1 MNNNDRINAYKHA
14 FNFRPEKLSSEE
26 VAKNNAEIESLQKP
40 KTDAALAALLA
51 NSYPE
56 PEEDEKPEFKPFSFD
71 NAPVFKSI
79 DNSNDSDSRQNQQKQ
94 PQNDNDVQD
103 KAAQDKPEKGE
114 PLEEDDFWHQRD
126 AMLNKAGQGNGLN
139 LPSIAPPP
147 APKPEVPADN
157 ALNAEEP
164 KQAAPN
170 MQNSAASAYKPV
182 PYVPSE
188 PVAPEKT
195 FEEQLKQ
202 GAPVSD
208 NSASSDASDFRS
220 SPEFQAFLRETG
232 RSADAATPQK
242 PAASAEPSLPN
253 IPKPPVSGQ
262 QTLDASSPDYKP
274 VPYVAPEQAVPQQM
288 QGSQPV
294 QNQMPQ
300 YQQPQQPVQ
309 FAQAQQQAQFQQ
321 QFAQPQQAQP
331 QYMPQQPQYAQP
343 QYGAQ
348 QPQFNQPVQQE
359 KPKKRGFFEQLFGIK
374 TEQNQPVQP
383 QYGTPQTQYAPQQY
397 GTPQPQY
404 AQPQQFQTHNIAG
417 QQQPP
422 VQPQQFQSQNYAC
435 QPSYQQPQYQPQA
448 NSAAP
453 NAQNTYSAGIRAQAY
468 ATEKSRDLQ
477 QPVPQVVKRTAIDTS
492 SANPSPVREFD
503 PPPEENQFDFAAFAA
518 KTGRPAFQP
527 KKFEAQSL
535 ESMYKKPAAIQ
546 PKSTDGKYRPAAV
559 QKVTKPSGTDSNIL
573 YKIPSKDSACRRV
586 AKFLLL
592 IGVDEAAKVI
602 ALLPSDLID
611 KIIPEI
617 ASVRHVDPD
626 EAEQIIAEFSD
637 LYEQA
642 KECGVVSTARTI
654 LEKAFG
660 DARAQEMMQKAV
672 PFDGGKPF
680 EYLKDLDGEQ
690 MATILK
696 DESAPVRALVL
707 SQVKP
712 AVAAAVINQMDEE
725 ERKETIRR
733 LAKLTAFP
741 PDILG
746 RIDHTMREKA
756 QNLKTPKNN
765 HIDGR
770 GALANILRKMD
781 AGAEK
786 NILSNLSIV
795 DTELEADLRK
805 RLFTL
810 DDVIASD
817 DRYLQKKLHSMS
829 DVDIAVLICGK
840 SPEFRKKILS
850 NISKSRGAIVLD
862 EEEAR
867 KPIRKRDSDEMTNNF
882 VASLRAAWEA
892 GDLAVGE
899 RDDEEWVE

>member
-14 FNFRPEKLSSEE
+14 FNFKEKLSSEE
-26 VAKNNAEIESLQKP
+26 VAKNNAAIESMQKP

-51 NSYPE
+51 SSHSE
-56 PEEDEKPEFKPFSFD
+56 PEEEEKPEFKPFSFD

-79 DNSNDSDSRQNQQKQ
+79 DDGADTDKNQNQQKQ
-94 PQNDNDVQD
+94 EQQNNDNQKKDEP
-103 KAAQDKPEKGE
+103 PE
-114 PLEEDDFWHQRD
+114 EEDFWHQRD
-126 AMLNKAGQGNGLN
+126 AMLKQQNQSGALN
-139 LPSIAPPP
+139 LPSITPPP
-147 APKPEVPADN
+147 KPQVSEA
-157 ALNAEEP
+157 EP
-164 KQAAPN
+164 KNEAQTAKTETVPTSSA
-170 MQNSAASAYKPV
+170 SAASAYKPV

-188 PVAPEKT
+188 PVAPSMS
-195 FEEQLKQ
+195 FEEQIEQ
-202 GAPVSD
+202 RS
-208 NSASSDASDFRS
+208 SAKDSSDFRS

-232 RSADAATPQK
+232 RGESVQSKQTP
-242 PAASAEPSLPN
+242 ASEVNLPN
-253 IPKPPVSGQ
+253 IPKPPVNAQPS
-262 QTLDASSPDYKP
+262 TDVNSPDYKP
-274 VPYVAPEQAVPQQM
+274 VPYVAPEQAVPQQPA
-288 QGSQPV
+288 PV
-294 QNQMPQ
+294 
-300 YQQPQQPVQ
+300 QQPVQ
-309 FAQAQQQAQFQQ
+309 S
-321 QFAQPQQAQP
+321 QPQQTQ
-331 QYMPQQPQYAQP
+331 QMPSQYAQP
-343 QYGAQ
+343 QNVAPQPQYTQPQ
-348 QPQFNQPVQQE
+348 QPLYTQTQYAPQQFGQPVQQE

-374 TEQNQPVQP
+374 TEQNPPVQP
-383 QYGTPQTQYAPQQY
+383 QYGAPQTQYA
-397 GTPQPQY
+397 QPQY
-404 AQPQQFQTHNIAG
+404 TQPQQPQYTQPQQFQPQNIAA
-417 QQQPP
+417 QQQP
-422 VQPQQFQSQNYAC
+422 
-435 QPSYQQPQYQPQA
+435 PQYQPQA

-453 NAQNTYSAGIRAQAY
+453 NTQNPYSAGMRAQAY
-468 ATEKSRDLQ
+468 TAEKSRDLQ

-503 PPPEENQFDFAAFAA
+503 PPPETNQFDFAAFAA

-527 KKFEAQSL
+527 KKFEAQPL
-535 ESMYKKPAAIQ
+535 ENMYKKSA
-546 PKSTDGKYRPAAV
+546 DV
-559 QKVTKPSGTDSNIL
+559 QKVTKPSAQGSNIL

-617 ASVRHVDPD
+617 ASVRRVDPD

-642 KECGVVSTARTI
+642 KEGGGVSTARTI

-660 DARAQEMMQKAV
+660 DERAQEMMQKAV
-672 PFDGGKPF
+672 PFEGGKPF

-733 LAKLTAFP
+733 LAKLTTFP

-765 HIDGR
+765 RIDGR

-781 AGAEK
+781 ASAEK
-786 NILSNLSIV
+786 NILSNLSLV
-795 DTELEADLRK
+795 DTELESDLRK

-810 DDVIASD
+810 DDVIDAD

-829 DVDIAVLICGK
+829 DMDIAVLICGK

-867 KPIRKRDSDEMTNNF
+867 KPIRKRDSEEMTNKF
-882 VASLRAAWEA
+882 VAALRAAWEA
-892 GDLAVGE
+892 GDLSIGE
-899 RDDEEWVE
+899 RSEDEWVN

>member
-14 FNFRPEKLSSEE
+14 FNFKEKLSSEE
-26 VAKNNAEIESLQKP
+26 VAKNNAAIASMQKP

-51 NSYPE
+51 SSHSE
-56 PEEDEKPEFKPFSFD
+56 QEKEEEKPEFKPFSFD

-79 DNSNDSDSRQNQQKQ
+79 DDGADSDKNENQQKQ
-94 PQNDNDVQD
+94 EQQNNDNQKKDEP
-103 KAAQDKPEKGE
+103 PE
-114 PLEEDDFWHQRD
+114 EEDFWHQRD
-126 AMLNKAGQGNGLN
+126 AMLKQQNQNGALN

-147 APKPEVPADN
+147 KPQVSETAAELENEAQTAKSETAPTSSA
-157 ALNAEEP
+157 
-164 KQAAPN
+164 
-170 MQNSAASAYKPV
+170 SAASAYKPV

-188 PVAPEKT
+188 PVAPSMS
-195 FEEQLKQ
+195 FEEQIEQ
-202 GAPVSD
+202 RS
-208 NSASSDASDFRS
+208 SAKDSSDFRS

-232 RSADAATPQK
+232 RGESAQPKQA
-242 PAASAEPSLPN
+242 PASEVNQPDT
-253 IPKPPVSGQ
+253 PKPPVNAQPS
-262 QTLDASSPDYKP
+262 TDVNSPDYKP
-274 VPYVAPEQAVPQQM
+274 VPYVAPEQTAPQQSAPVQQPM
-288 QGSQPV
+288 QQQVQSQP
-294 QNQMPQ
+294 
-300 YQQPQQPVQ
+300 
-309 FAQAQQQAQFQQ
+309 Q
-321 QFAQPQQAQP
+321 QFAQPQNVAP
-331 QYMPQQPQYAQP
+331 QPQYAQP
-343 QYGAQ
+343 Q
-348 QPQFNQPVQQE
+348 QPQYTQPQQYAPQQFSQPVQQE
-359 KPKKRGFFEQLFGIK
+359 KPKKRGILEQLFGIK
-374 TEQNQPVQP
+374 TEHNPPAQQYAAPQYVQQP
-383 QYGTPQTQYAPQQY
+383 QYTQPQQM
-397 GTPQPQY
+397 PPQY
-404 AQPQQFQTHNIAG
+404 AQPQQYNA
-417 QQQPP
+417 
-422 VQPQQFQSQNYAC
+422 
-435 QPSYQQPQYQPQA
+435 PQYQ
-448 NSAAP
+448 NNAAP
-453 NAQNTYSAGIRAQAY
+453 VAQNPYSSGMRAQAY
-468 ATEKSRDLQ
+468 AAEKSRDLQ

-503 PPPEENQFDFAAFAA
+503 PPPETNQFDFAAFAA

-527 KKFEAQSL
+527 KKFEAQPL
-535 ESMYKKPAAIQ
+535 ENMYKK
-546 PKSTDGKYRPAAV
+546 PAAV
-559 QKVTKPSGTDSNIL
+559 QKVTKPSAPGSNIL

-617 ASVRHVDPD
+617 ASVRRVDPD

-642 KECGVVSTARTI
+642 KEGGGVSTARTI

-660 DARAQEMMQKAV
+660 DERAQEMMQKAV
-672 PFDGGKPF
+672 PFEGGKPF

-690 MATILK
+690 MSTILK

-765 HIDGR
+765 RIDGR

-781 AGAEK
+781 ASAEK
-786 NILSNLSIV
+786 NILSNLSLV
-795 DTELEADLRK
+795 DTELESDLRK

-810 DDVIASD
+810 DDVIDAD

-867 KPIRKRDSDEMTNNF
+867 KPIRKRDSEEMTNKF
-882 VASLRAAWEA
+882 VAALRAAWEA
-892 GDLAVGE
+892 GDLSIGE
-899 RDDEEWVE
+899 RSEDEWVN

>member
-14 FNFRPEKLSSEE
+14 FNFKEKLSSEE
-26 VAKNNAEIESLQKP
+26 VAKNNAAIESMQKP

-51 NSYPE
+51 SSHSE
-56 PEEDEKPEFKPFSFD
+56 QEKEEEKPEFKPFSFD

-79 DNSNDSDSRQNQQKQ
+79 DDGADSDKNENQQKQ
-94 PQNDNDVQD
+94 EQQNNDNQKKDEP
-103 KAAQDKPEKGE
+103 PE
-114 PLEEDDFWHQRD
+114 EEDFWHQRD
-126 AMLNKAGQGNGLN
+126 AMLKQQNQNGALN

-147 APKPEVPADN
+147 KPQVSETASEPENEAQTAKTETAPTSSV
-157 ALNAEEP
+157 
-164 KQAAPN
+164 
-170 MQNSAASAYKPV
+170 SAASAYKPV

-188 PVAPEKT
+188 PVAPSMS
-195 FEEQLKQ
+195 FEEQIEQ
-202 GAPVSD
+202 RS
-208 NSASSDASDFRS
+208 SAKDSSDFRS

-232 RSADAATPQK
+232 RGESAQPKQA
-242 PAASAEPSLPN
+242 PASEVNQPDT
-253 IPKPPVSGQ
+253 PKPPVNAQPS
-262 QTLDASSPDYKP
+262 TDVNSPDYKP
-274 VPYVAPEQAVPQQM
+274 VPYVAPEQTTPQQ
-288 QGSQPV
+288 SAPV
-294 QNQMPQ
+294 Q
-300 YQQPQQPVQ
+300 QPIQQPVQ
-309 FAQAQQQAQFQQ
+309 SQPQ
-321 QFAQPQQAQP
+321 QFAQPQNVAP
-331 QYMPQQPQYAQP
+331 QPQYAQP
-343 QYGAQ
+343 Q
-348 QPQFNQPVQQE
+348 QPQYTQPQQYAPQQFSQPVQQE
-359 KPKKRGFFEQLFGIK
+359 KPKKRGILEQLFGIK
-374 TEQNQPVQP
+374 TEHNPPAQQYAAPQYVQQP
-383 QYGTPQTQYAPQQY
+383 QYTQPQQM
-397 GTPQPQY
+397 PPQY
-404 AQPQQFQTHNIAG
+404 AQPQQYSA
-417 QQQPP
+417 
-422 VQPQQFQSQNYAC
+422 
-435 QPSYQQPQYQPQA
+435 PQYQ
-448 NSAAP
+448 NNAAP
-453 NAQNTYSAGIRAQAY
+453 VAQNPYSSGMRAQAY
-468 ATEKSRDLQ
+468 AAEKSRDLQ

-503 PPPEENQFDFAAFAA
+503 PPPETNQFDFAAFAA

-527 KKFEAQSL
+527 KKFEAQPL
-535 ESMYKKPAAIQ
+535 ENMYKK
-546 PKSTDGKYRPAAV
+546 PAAV
-559 QKVTKPSGTDSNIL
+559 QKVTKPSAPGSNIL

-617 ASVRHVDPD
+617 ASVRRVDPD

-642 KECGVVSTARTI
+642 KEGGGVSTARTI

-660 DARAQEMMQKAV
+660 DERAQEMMQKAV
-672 PFDGGKPF
+672 PFEGGKPF

-765 HIDGR
+765 RIDGR

-781 AGAEK
+781 ASAEK
-786 NILSNLSIV
+786 NILSNLSLV
-795 DTELEADLRK
+795 DTELESDLRK

-810 DDVIASD
+810 DDVIDAD

-867 KPIRKRDSDEMTNNF
+867 KPIRKRDSEEMTNKF
-882 VASLRAAWEA
+882 VATLRAAWEA
-892 GDLAVGE
+892 GDLSIGE
-899 RDDEEWVE
+899 RSEDEWVN

>member
-14 FNFRPEKLSSEE
+14 FNFKPEKLSSEE
-26 VAKNNAEIESLQKP
+26 VAKNNAAIESQQKP
-40 KTDAALAALLA
+40 KTDAALAALLSS
-51 NSYPE
+51 SYQE
-56 PEEDEKPEFKPFSFD
+56 PEKDEEKPEFKPFSFD

-79 DNSNDSDSRQNQQKQ
+79 DQGDGADEHNQHTQ
-94 PQNDNDVQD
+94 PQNNGGAQD
-103 KAAQDKPEKGE
+103 KAAQDKSEKEE
-114 PLEEDDFWHQRD
+114 PAEEDDFWHQRD
-126 AMLNKAGQGNGLN
+126 AMHNKAAQGGGLN
-139 LPSIAPPP
+139 LPSITPPP
-147 APKPEVPADN
+147 APNQDAPAANAAQSESDAASLSSAKPAV
-157 ALNAEEP
+157 
-164 KQAAPN
+164 PN

-202 GAPVSD
+202 GVSASD
-208 NSASSDASDFRS
+208 NPAGSADSDNTDFRS
-220 SPEFQAFLRETG
+220 SPEYQAFLKASGQNAPAEQ
-232 RSADAATPQK
+232 SQK
-242 PAASAEPSLPN
+242 PAASLPG
-253 IPKPPVSGQ
+253 IPKPPANGQ
-262 QTLDASSPDYKP
+262 PVLDASSPEYKP
-274 VPYVAPEQAVPQQM
+274 VPYVAPQQSAVPPQM
-288 QGSQPV
+288 QPNQPV
-294 QNQMPQ
+294 QNQAP
-300 YQQPQQPVQ
+300 
-309 FAQAQQQAQFQQ
+309 QFQQ
-321 QFAQPQQAQP
+321 QFAQPQQPQQYAQQTQQFAQP
-331 QYMPQQPQYAQP
+331 QQYEQPQQYAQP
-343 QYGAQ
+343 QYAA

-374 TEQNQPVQP
+374 TDNAQSQPVQP
-383 QYGTPQTQYAPQQY
+383 QFGAPQYAPQNYQNQQFA
-397 GTPQPQY
+397 PQQPQY
-404 AQPQQFQTHNIAG
+404 AQPQQFQPQNIAA
-417 QQQPP
+417 QPH
-422 VQPQQFQSQNYAC
+422 QPQ
-435 QPSYQQPQYQPQA
+435 YQQPQQVKAQPQA
-448 NSAAP
+448 AAP
-453 NAQNTYSAGIRAQAY
+453 NLQNQYSAGIRAQAY
-468 ATEKSRDLQ
+468 AAEKSRDLQ
-477 QPVPQVVKRTAIDTS
+477 QPAPQVVKRTAIDTS
-492 SANPSPVREFD
+492 SANPKPVREFD

-527 KKFEAQSL
+527 KRFEAQSL
-535 ESMYKKPAAIQ
+535 ESMYKKTAAVQ
-546 PKSTDGKYRPAAV
+546 PKATDAQYRPAAV
-559 QKVTKPSGTDSNIL
+559 QKVTKPSGESGNIL

-642 KECGVVSTARTI
+642 KEGGGVSTARTI

-712 AVAAAVINQMDEE
+712 VVAAAVINQMEEE

-786 NILSNLSIV
+786 NILSNLSLV
-795 DTELEADLRK
+795 DTELESDLRK

-810 DDVIASD
+810 DDVIAAD

-829 DVDIAVLICGK
+829 DMDIAILICGK

-882 VASLRAAWEA
+882 VASLRAAWES

>member
-14 FNFRPEKLSSEE
+14 FNFKEKLSSEE
-26 VAKNNAEIESLQKP
+26 VAKNNAAIESMQKP

-51 NSYPE
+51 SSHSE
-56 PEEDEKPEFKPFSFD
+56 PEEEEKPEFKPFSFD

-79 DNSNDSDSRQNQQKQ
+79 DDGADTDKNQNQQKQ
-94 PQNDNDVQD
+94 EQQNNDNQKKDEP
-103 KAAQDKPEKGE
+103 PE
-114 PLEEDDFWHQRD
+114 EEDFWHQRD
-126 AMLNKAGQGNGLN
+126 AMLKQQNQSGAIN
-139 LPSIAPPP
+139 LPSITPPP
-147 APKPEVPADN
+147 KPQVSEAVAELENEAQTAKTENVPTSSA
-157 ALNAEEP
+157 
-164 KQAAPN
+164 
-170 MQNSAASAYKPV
+170 SAASAYKPV

-188 PVAPEKT
+188 PVAPSMS
-195 FEEQLKQ
+195 FEEQIEQ
-202 GAPVSD
+202 RS
-208 NSASSDASDFRS
+208 SAKDSSDFRS

-232 RSADAATPQK
+232 RGESVQSKQTP
-242 PAASAEPSLPN
+242 ASEVNLPN
-253 IPKPPVSGQ
+253 IPKPPVNAQPS
-262 QTLDASSPDYKP
+262 TDVNSPDYKP
-274 VPYVAPEQAVPQQM
+274 VPYVSPEQAVPQQPA
-288 QGSQPV
+288 PV
-294 QNQMPQ
+294 
-300 YQQPQQPVQ
+300 QQPVQ
-309 FAQAQQQAQFQQ
+309 SQPQQTQQ
-321 QFAQPQQAQP
+321 MPSQYAQPQNVAP
-331 QYMPQQPQYAQP
+331 QPQQPQYTQT
-343 QYGAQ
+343 Q
-348 QPQFNQPVQQE
+348 QFGQFVQQE

-374 TEQNQPVQP
+374 TEQNPPVQP
-383 QYGTPQTQYAPQQY
+383 QYGALQT
-397 GTPQPQY
+397 QY
-404 AQPQQFQTHNIAG
+404 AQPQYT
-417 QQQPP
+417 
-422 VQPQQFQSQNYAC
+422 QPQQFQPQNIAAQQ
-435 QPSYQQPQYQPQA
+435 QPPQYQPQA
-448 NSAAP
+448 NPAAP
-453 NAQNTYSAGIRAQAY
+453 NAQNPYSAGMRAQAY
-468 ATEKSRDLQ
+468 AAEKSRDLQ

-503 PPPEENQFDFAAFAA
+503 PPPETNQFDFAAFAA

-527 KKFEAQSL
+527 KKFEAQPL
-535 ESMYKKPAAIQ
+535 ENMYKK
-546 PKSTDGKYRPAAV
+546 PAAV
-559 QKVTKPSGTDSNIL
+559 QKVTKPSAQGSNIL

-617 ASVRHVDPD
+617 ASVRRVDPD

-642 KECGVVSTARTI
+642 KEGGGVSTARTI

-660 DARAQEMMQKAV
+660 DERAQEMMQKAV
-672 PFDGGKPF
+672 PFEGGKPF

-733 LAKLTAFP
+733 LAKLTTFP

-765 HIDGR
+765 RIDGR

-781 AGAEK
+781 ASAEK
-786 NILSNLSIV
+786 NILSNLSLV
-795 DTELEADLRK
+795 DTELESDLRK

-810 DDVIASD
+810 DDVIDAD

-829 DVDIAVLICGK
+829 DMDIAVLICGK

-867 KPIRKRDSDEMTNNF
+867 KPIRKRDSEEMTNKF
-882 VASLRAAWEA
+882 VAALRAAWEA
-892 GDLAVGE
+892 GDLSIGE
-899 RDDEEWVE
+899 RSEDEWVN